1 MNHLTNLYRHRAE
14 QLQEQVN
21 MLEAMLKDLHE
32 ATPTAPKYGTEKR
45 QSGSGMGDSDK
56 PIAWTGGTVHS
67 NKAWSQSSGGPAIA
81 DSEAGD
87 KEIESRMRNLKK
99 TGLFGAEI
107 SDDKQSAEY
116 RELKGEQDRR
126 KAARAAGSQPAK
138 APVPAKQ
145 TSSGSGTASA
155 VPSAKK
161 VDQTQQTADNTGKTT
176 ALPTNVT
183 KSGMGLTDEDGRPI
197 SVSPKPA
204 PAAPAKPNTGK
215 EAQWSMDPKLTLL
228 GIGGGL
234 YAGNKAIEWAKRQRG
249 TSPKPAEAPKVGETT
264 KPAEAPK
271 ASETAKPKAPEAPKV
286 GEPGSYST
294 RDGKVVTPKKGA
306 PSVAERSAM
315 GRDALRARMAQKT
328 GNPMSFEGPKVGA
341 PEAPDMLRVEPNQ
354 AAAEAKWGVEKA
366 NAAVEAPAEWRTS
379 GQMNTRSVSP
389 EAAANWV
396 ERPLDFD
403 ASGKPSETFPR
414 VGGRQNPNSKAGMQR
429 AKNTPLEASFGEP
442 PAAPAAAEAA
452 PKAGSYSTADG
463 KVVSPKSTGK
473 AVGGK
478 IIKLG
483 AGFAGMMGADATA
496 ADTAKAVGFGK
507 TDSALIGAAGSLAP
521 MAASAGTNAA
531 IATGYVAGR
540 LIDKA
545 SEASGLSDLQRS
557 GMQKAANWWT
567 ADQRKGV
574 SSTEEASKAAAKTA
588 EQAKTAR
595 SRDAEK
601 GFASPEE
608 AEEFAKKMKDP
619 EFRRRQQHAMG
630 NAANAELEKQEGGYA
645 FAARGLD
652 AMTGRSGDWLDQS
665 GEAVE
670 KATTAA
676 TDWTKENIPGAK
688 WVGDKASNLLG
699 WLGK

>member
-1 MNHLTNLYRHRAE
+1 MDYLTNLYRHRAE
-14 QLQEQVN
+14 QLQEQAN

-56 PIAWTGGTVHS
+56 MVDWTGGTVNA
-67 NKAWSQSSGGPAIA
+67 NKSWSQSSGGPAIA

-99 TGLFGAEI
+99 TGFFGAEI

-126 KAARAAGSQPAK
+126 KAARTAASQPAK
-138 APVPAKQ
+138 APAKPPVKQ
-145 TSSGSGTASA
+145 TSGGSGTASA
-155 VPSAKK
+155 VPTAQEVK
-161 VDQTQQTADNTGKTT
+161 QTQQTADNTGKAT

-197 SVSPKPA
+197 SVSPKPTA
-204 PAAPAKPNTGK
+204 AAPAKPAGGK
-215 EAQWSMDPKLTLL
+215 EAQWSMDPKLIAL

-234 YAGNKAIEWAKRQRG
+234 YAGNKAIEWANRQRG
-249 TSPKPAEAPKVGETT
+249 TSSKPAEAPKAAEAPKVGE
-264 KPAEAPK
+264 APK
-271 ASETAKPKAPEAPKV
+271 PTPKV
-286 GEPGSYST
+286 SEPVVEPGSYST
-294 RDGKVVTPKKGA
+294 RDGKIVTPKKGA

-328 GNPMSFEGPKVGA
+328 GNPMSFEGP
-341 PEAPDMLRVEPNQ
+341 
-354 AAAEAKWGVEKA
+354 
-366 NAAVEAPAEWRTS
+366 NAAIETPAEFKTS
-379 GQMNTRSVSP
+379 GQFNTRSVSP
-389 EAAANWV
+389 ATAAEYVTN
-396 ERPLDFD
+396 PIDFE

-414 VGGRQNPNSKAGMQR
+414 VGGRQNPNSQAGIQR
-429 AKNTPLEASFGEP
+429 AKNTPMQASFGEP
-442 PAAPAAAEAA
+442 PASAEVA

-473 AVGGK
+473 AVAGK
-478 IIKLG
+478 IGKIGLDV
-483 AGFAGMMGADATA
+483 AGMMAADATA
-496 ADTAKAVGFGK
+496 SETAKAVGFGR
-507 TDSALIGAAGSLAP
+507 TDSALIGSAASLAP

-531 IATGYVAGR
+531 IAGGYVAGR

-545 SEASGLSDLQRS
+545 SEASGLSDLQRA

-588 EQAKTAR
+588 EEAKTAR
-595 SRDAEK
+595 SRDLEK

-665 GEAVE
+665 GEAIE
-670 KATTAA
+670 NATTAA
-676 TDWTKENIPGAK
+676 VDWTKENIPGAK
-688 WVGDKASNLLG
+688 WVGNKAGSLLG
-699 WLGK
+699 WLNK

>member
-56 PIAWTGGTVHS
+56 MVDWTGGTVNA
-67 NKAWSQSSGGPAIA
+67 NKSWSQSSGGPAIA

-87 KEIESRMRNLKK
+87 REIESRMRNLKK

-116 RELKGEQDRR
+116 RELKGEQERR
-126 KAARAAGSQPAK
+126 KAARSTASQPAK
-138 APVPAKQ
+138 APAKPPVKQ
-145 TSSGSGTASA
+145 TSGGSGTASA
-155 VPSAKK
+155 VPTAQEVK
-161 VDQTQQTADNTGKTT
+161 QTQQTADNTGKAT

-197 SVSPKPA
+197 SVSPKPTA
-204 PAAPAKPNTGK
+204 AAPAKPAGGK
-215 EAQWSMDPKLTLL
+215 EAQWSMDPKLIAL

-249 TSPKPAEAPKVGETT
+249 TSSKPAEAPKAGEAPKPTEAAKVGETPKPTENVKVGETT
-264 KPAEAPK
+264 KPVKTQKTGKATAAEAP
-271 ASETAKPKAPEAPKV
+271 
-286 GEPGSYST
+286 
-294 RDGKVVTPKKGA
+294 D
-306 PSVAERSAM
+306 
-315 GRDALRARMAQKT
+315 L
-328 GNPMSFEGPKVGA
+328 
-341 PEAPDMLRVEPNQ
+341 LRVEPNQ
-354 AAAEAKWGVEKA
+354 AAAEAKWGVGQA

-379 GQMNTRSVSP
+379 GQFNTRSVSP
-389 EAAANWV
+389 EIAANYI
-396 ERPLDFD
+396 ENPIDFD

-414 VGGRQNPNSKAGMQR
+414 VGGRQQPASKAGIQR
-429 AKNTPLEASFGEP
+429 GKNTPMQASFGEP
-442 PAAPAAAEAA
+442 PVSAEAPKAAPQAAEVA

-473 AVGGK
+473 SVAGK
-478 IIKLG
+478 IGKIGLDV
-483 AGFAGMMGADATA
+483 AGMMAADATA
-496 ADTAKAVGFGK
+496 SETAKAVGFGR
-507 TDSALIGAAGSLAP
+507 TDSALIGSAASLAP

-531 IATGYVAGR
+531 IAGGYVAGR

-545 SEASGLSDLQRS
+545 SEASGLSDLQRA

-588 EQAKTAR
+588 EEAKTAR
-595 SRDAEK
+595 SRDLEK

-665 GEAVE
+665 GEAIE
-670 KATTAA
+670 NATTAA
-676 TDWTKENIPGAK
+676 VDWTKENIPGAK
-688 WVGDKASNLLG
+688 WVGNKAGSLLG
-699 WLGK
+699 WLNK